1 MIKMKAEHIAVASNS
16 EADSDKFFIDLLGL
30 RKTRSFTVSTDLM
43 EQFFDIK
50 KDQTI
55 IRYENN
61 EINFEVFI
69 TDDYSKAKDVFT
81 HVCLIIEERDE
92 FVNKSLSMG
101 YTTIKVPRKDGVG
114 YYLFIKDTYG
124 NLYEIK

>member
-1 MIKMKAEHIAVASNS
+1 MKAEHIAVASNS

-61 EINFEVFI
+61 EISFEVFI